1 MTSKL
6 GRNDP
11 CWCGSGKKLKKC
23 HGNQPVDTAHPPL
36 LVAPAHT
43 PTPIT
48 THQISDGQ
56 RWVEKPG
63 ALSLVL
69 GIQPIGSVDDELLEL
84 RRSWGTVLERN
95 DLDDLTKHLN
105 DIEHKLRGVRYHR
118 DNLDRVENLAVERF
132 RSKHTP
138 PAGTALEERAP
149 EILFEVEGFLYQ
161 VKSSMDMLAR
171 LLTAA
176 GLRSIGN
183 SFGDHG
189 DRVLKQLHSVPN
201 SCLAEAK
208 ELRNLIESAQPI
220 WIDQVVSFRDQI
232 AHAGMLDEF
241 RCFVQAPVIDPSNV
255 AVHYPTM
262 PGGERASAYVARVE
276 RELRSFVNALVTV
289 AIQIVIILRKERTRL
304 DARGDTEVA
313 P

>member
-1 MTSKL
+1 MTNNV

-11 CWCGSGKKLKKC
+11 CWCGSGKELKKC
-23 HGNQPVDTAHPPL
+23 HGSPSVDTAQPPL
-36 LVAPAHT
+36 MISPTRAT
-43 PTPIT
+43 TPIT
-48 THQISDGQ
+48 THNVFDGQ
-56 RWVEKPG
+56 RWVERPG
-63 ALSLVL
+63 TLSVMI
-69 GIQPIGSVDDELLEL
+69 GIQPTGSVDDELLEL
-84 RRSWGTVLERN
+84 RRSWGTVLEGN
-95 DLDDLTKHLN
+95 DLDDLARHLN
-105 DIEHKLRGVRYHR
+105 NIEHKLRGVRYHR

-132 RSKHTP
+132 QSEHTP
-138 PAGTALEERAP
+138 PAGAALEEREP

-201 SCLAEAK
+201 SCSTEAK
-208 ELRNLIESAQPI
+208 ELRVLIESAQPI

-241 RCFVQAPVIDPSNV
+241 RCFVQEPVVDPSNV

-276 RELRSFVNALVTV
+276 RELRSFVNAVVKV
-289 AIQIVIILRKERTRL
+289 AIEITTIVRKERAKP
-304 DARGDTEVA
+304 DAMGSIKMS